1 MNKQYTF
8 LKPITKSSNDF
19 ITLDLVVN
27 EDIAIS
33 TNEFISTYKISNLWK
48 GKFFIKKLI
57 KRIFKYRLKSP
68 IIWNNNIW
76 DIMKIYELKYDYKFP
91 DNINSVDELY
101 LELSKGDTK
110 KRFNDINKY
119 KELIKEGI
127 DLNLPLFISG
137 KALNFIGGDVDDNEI
152 YFLDGTRRLLANIL
166 NGGSKNK
173 AVLIDY

>member
-1 MNKQYTF
+1 MNKKYTF

-19 ITLDLVVN
+19 IRLNLVVN

-101 LELSKGDTK
+101 SELSKGDTK

-137 KALNFIGGDVDDNEI
+137 KALNFIGGNVDDNAI